1 MNDEILKNKY
11 IKQLSEMER
20 KALEIARDHLKS
32 SFDITKSNGFL
43 KFKEKQTQSK

>member
-1 MNDEILKNKY
+1 MNEEILKNKY
-11 IKQLSEMER
+11 IKQLSEMEK

-43 KFKEKQTQSK
+43 KFKEKQTLSK

>member
-11 IKQLSEMER
+11 IKQLNEMER
-20 KALEIARDHLKS
+20 KAIEIAKDHLKS

-43 KFKEKQTQSK
+43 KFKENQTQTK